1 MGSEITSVTL
11 AKSKR
16 LVEDFR
22 KEKGLNFSEA
32 LRFIIE
38 DYFRIMRKLD
48 KARSADLEKVLDLV
62 AGKGAD
68 TFNHAVIEDLND
80 IKNSMQEVRSMLL
93 VVGDSDERYR
103 EAFCKYFP
111 KYFKAK
117 QK

>member
-11 AKSKR
+11 QKSKR

-38 DYFRIMRKLD
+38 DYFRIISRLD
-48 KARSADLEKVLDLV
+48 QARRADFDKVLDLV

-68 TFNHAVIEDLND
+68 EFNHAVIDDLND
-80 IKNSMQEVRSMLL
+80 IKGSMQEIRNMLL
-93 VVGDSDERYR
+93 VVGNADDRFR
-103 EAFCKYFP
+103 EGFIKYFP
-111 KYFKAK
+111 KYFKDK
-117 QK
+117 QE